1 MKPNILFLV
10 LDALPAKK
18 CYENSSKIKIPNIKK
33 LMKEGV
39 VFKQA
44 ISSGDET
51 PVSFASMFTAKFPFK
66 GAIRPSLWTYKY
78 RKNSNN
84 YIKILKKN
92 GYQAYAT
99 LPKLTAWKEIFSDL
113 EIDYYLSHNDR
124 LFNGLG
130 EKILKKI
137 NEKEMNE
144 PWFYLLHLLD
154 SHKPINYPNEFDT
167 NEFGVDEYERMM
179 SYVDTWIGKFL
190 EKIDLE
196 NTIIIISADHGDYI
210 RTIND
215 NGKVISFEYKN
226 MSNPTQKIR
235 KIIPKKLHPIMIKS
249 LLIMRSIIT
258 KIKLQKIGR
267 ELTVFEK
274 RTLTGARSYTNH
286 FLFDELINVPLIMT
300 GPGLK
305 KGLEINNIVGL
316 IDLFPTICDILKI
329 NDVNS
334 QQDGISLVG
343 LMEGKNIQERVIYSE
358 TSLNLK
364 NKDEGGYGI
373 RTSKYKYFKSAS
385 KNKKNIHLYNLEKD
399 PFEEVNIAEK
409 NEKIVEKMENILVK
423 LIASGTNDN
432 EKDFIKNQMEKKRK
446 NLLDN

>member
-1 MKPNILFLV
+1 MKPNILFIV
-10 LDALPAKK
+10 LDALPARK
-18 CYENSSKIKIPNIKK
+18 CYENSSLIKIPNIKK
-33 LMKEGV
+33 LIKDGV
-39 VFKQA
+39 VFKKA

-51 PVSFASMFTAKFPFK
+51 PVSFASMFTAKFPFR

-78 RKNSNN
+78 RRDSNN

-99 LPKLTAWKEIFSDL
+99 IPMLTAWKEIFSDL
-113 EIDYYLSHNDR
+113 EIDYYLSHSDR
-124 LFNGLG
+124 LYNGLG

-137 NEKEMNE
+137 NENKINE
-144 PWFYLLHLLD
+144 PWFYLVHLLD
-154 SHKPINYPNEFDT
+154 SHKPINYPDEFDT
-167 NEFGVDEYERMM
+167 DEFGVDEYERMM

-190 EKIDLE
+190 KKIDLE

-235 KIIPKKLHPIMIKS
+235 KIIPKKLQPILIKS
-249 LLIMRSIIT
+249 LLIMRNIIT

-267 ELTVFEK
+267 ELTAFEK
-274 RTLTGARSYTNH
+274 RSLAGARSYTNH
-286 FLFDELINVPLIMT
+286 FLFDELINVPLIIS
-300 GPGLK
+300 GPGFK

-316 IDLFPTICDILKI
+316 VDLFPTICDILKI
-329 NDVNS
+329 NQINS
-334 QQDGISLVG
+334 QQDGISLVD
-343 LMEGKNIQERVIYSE
+343 LMEGKNVQERVIYSE

-364 NKDEGGYGI
+364 NKNEGGFGI

-385 KNKKNIHLYNLEKD
+385 KNEKNIHLYDLEKD
-399 PFEEVNIAEK
+399 PFEEINLAK
-409 NEKIVEKMENILVK
+409 NNEKVVKKMENILVK
-423 LIASGTNDN
+423 LLSSVTNDN
-432 EKDFIKNQMEKKRK
+432 EKEFIKKQIEKKRK
-446 NLLDN
+446 KLLDN